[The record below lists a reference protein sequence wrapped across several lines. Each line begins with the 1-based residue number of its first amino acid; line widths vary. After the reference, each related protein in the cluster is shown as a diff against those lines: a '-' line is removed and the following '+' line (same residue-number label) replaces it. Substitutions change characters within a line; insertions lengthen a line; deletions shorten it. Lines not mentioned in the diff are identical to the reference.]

1 MCAFHIQPTYIKLII
16 FFFFSFLKQNHTY
29 IYRDPFT
36 QGGDLFDGIA
46 QVTKYSEKEAQNL
59 IRDLVSAIHYLHSRR
74 IVHRDI
80 KPENLLLTTH
90 DLNFIGDD
98 KPGVRL
104 KIADF
109 GLAVEMKD
117 DEPKLYTVCGTMF
130 YISPEQLL
138 ANHGYDLKV
147 SLY

>member
-1 MCAFHIQPTYIKLII
+1 M
-16 FFFFSFLKQNHTY
+16 
-29 IYRDPFT
+29 
-36 QGGDLFDGIA
+36 FDGIA
-46 QVTKYSEKEAQNL
+46 QVTKYNEKEAQNL
-59 IRDLVSAIHYLHSRR
+59 IRDLVTAIHYLHSLK

-90 DLNFIGDD
+90 DLNFIGSD
-98 KPGVRL
+98 KAGVRVKL
-104 KIADF
+104 ADF
-109 GLAVEMKD
+109 GLAYEMKD

-147 SLY
+147 GIDPIDRLIQFDPKRFLTELLLPNRSTCGVLA